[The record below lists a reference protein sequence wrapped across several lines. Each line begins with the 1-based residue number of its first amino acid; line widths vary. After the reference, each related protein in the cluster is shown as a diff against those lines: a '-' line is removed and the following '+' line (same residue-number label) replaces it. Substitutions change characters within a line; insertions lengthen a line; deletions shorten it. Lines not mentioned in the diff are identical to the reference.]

1 MLTFRYSQWDG
12 SQQVFDPDQ
21 DDLMEALAED
31 LMEHGDVN
39 RALRDMMRRGMQ
51 MPDGQRL
58 DGLRD
63 LMDRLRRQRQEQL
76 QRFNMEHT
84 MEDLKEKLQDILQ
97 TEREGMDRRVQE
109 TEERVGEPGQD
120 PMKDQLLENL
130 RRQVERNKET
140 LDSLP
145 ESLGGAVRELNDYEF
160 MDPEAARKFQEL
172 MDELRGQMANN
183 MMQNMRQNLENM
195 TPGDMSAMRQM
206 LRDLNDMLETGGE
219 PNFQEFMDKYGS
231 MFGQDPPQN
240 LQELLEHM
248 RRQMAQMDSLLNS
261 MSADQRQELMDL
273 MDSLMD
279 DDMARELSKLA
290 SLMSQFLPPDDLGQ
304 RYPFMGDDPLDLQQA
319 MQLMGELQ
327 DMDQL
332 EKQLQEVGRRGN
344 LDDLDLD
351 EIERLLGEEAR
362 RNLEQLKDMARMLE
376 EAGFIRRNGDR
387 MELTPRGIRKIGQKA
402 LKEVFANLKKDRLAN
417 HELYEAGLQGDISG
431 RDAAAPVRRPVRHL
445 AAKDAEQRHHPQR
458 AGHAGEGPPQRLRA
472 GGAGGGDAGRDVR
485 AARPEPL
492 DGALGEL
499 VVGKEGGAGAHR
511 AGAQQVPAGRHLPH
525 RLLGL
530 RTAHQGGGPA
540 GDIVERVGVGHQHAA
555 RVDDVPQ
562 AAEQPQGR
570 DATGHHDHGRR
581 THGAHGGGL
590 RGVQLPSQLPHD
602 AGNAQGGAAVHAGGR
617 DHQYL
622 HAGVQP
628 IPAGLRGQT
637 DAHQQ
642 GASLLHEPLPPGRVR
657 ACRLHQQPAE
667 AGVGVGAAF
676 REAQDERTP
685 LPCPSGYRLSPV

>member
-31 LMEHGDVN
+31 LMEHGDIN

-63 LMDRLRRQRQEQL
+63 MMERLRRQRQQQL
-76 QRFNMEHT
+76 QRHNMEHT
-84 MEDLKEKLQDILQ
+84 MDDLKEKLRDILQ
-97 TEREGMDRRVQE
+97 TEREGMDRRLEE
-109 TEERVGEPGQD
+109 TQERVGEPGQD
-120 PMKDQLLENL
+120 PTKDQLLENL
-130 RRQVERNKET
+130 RKQVERNKET
-140 LDSLP
+140 LDDLP
-145 ESLGGAVRELNDYEF
+145 ESLGGAVRELNEYEF

-183 MMQNMRQNLENM
+183 MMQNMRQNMENM

-248 RRQMAQMDSLLNS
+248 RKQMAQMDSLLNS
-261 MSADQRQELMDL
+261 MSAEQRQEFMDL
-273 MDSLMD
+273 MDSMMD
-279 DDMARELSKLA
+279 DETARELSKLA

-332 EKQLQEVGRRGN
+332 EKQLQEVARRGN

-376 EAGFIRRNGDR
+376 EAGFIRHKGDR

-402 LKEVFANLKKDRLAN
+402 LKEVFANLKKDRIAS

-431 RDAAAPVRRPVRHL
+431 ATRQHQFGDPFDISLQKTLSNAIVRNGPGTPVKILPSDFELVEREEATQAATCVLLDQSRSMGHWGSWSSAKKVALALIALVRNKFPRDAIYLIGFSDYGRRIKEEDLPETSWNAWVSGTNMQHALMMSRKLLNNHKGATRQVIMITDGEPTAHMEGDYAAFSYPPSFRTMQETLKEVRRCTQEGVTINTFMLESNPYLLDFVDKLTRIN
-445 AAKDAEQRHHPQR
+445 RGR
-458 AGHAGEGPPQRLRA
+458 AFYTSPYQ
-472 GGAGGGDAGRDVR
+472 
-485 AARPEPL
+485 
-492 DGALGEL
+492 LGEYVL
-499 VVGKEGGAGAHR
+499 VDYINNRRKRV
-511 AGAQQVPAGRHLPH
+511 
-525 RLLGL
+525 
-530 RTAHQGGGPA
+530 TA
-540 GDIVERVGVGHQHAA
+540 
-555 RVDDVPQ
+555 
-562 AAEQPQGR
+562 
-570 DATGHHDHGRR
+570 
-581 THGAHGGGL
+581 
-590 RGVQLPSQLPHD
+590 
-602 AGNAQGGAAVHAGGR
+602 
-617 DHQYL
+617 
-622 HAGVQP
+622 
-628 IPAGLRGQT
+628 
-637 DAHQQ
+637 
-642 GASLLHEPLPPGRVR
+642 
-657 ACRLHQQPAE
+657 
-667 AGVGVGAAF
+667 
-676 REAQDERTP
+676 
-685 LPCPSGYRLSPV
+685 

>member
-31 LMEHGDVN
+31 LMEHGDIN

-63 LMDRLRRQRQEQL
+63 MMERLRRQRQQQL
-76 QRFNMEHT
+76 QRHNMEHT
-84 MEDLKEKLQDILQ
+84 MDDLKEKLQDILQ
-97 TEREGMDRRVQE
+97 TEREGMDRRLEE
-109 TEERVGEPGQD
+109 TQERVGEPGED
-120 PMKDQLLENL
+120 PTKDQLLENL
-130 RRQVERNKET
+130 RKQVERNKET
-140 LDSLP
+140 LDDLP
-145 ESLGGAVRELNDYEF
+145 ESLGGAVRELNEYEF

-183 MMQNMRQNLENM
+183 MMQNMRQNMENM

-248 RRQMAQMDSLLNS
+248 RKQMAQMDSLLNS
-261 MSADQRQELMDL
+261 MSAEQRQEFMDL
-273 MDSLMD
+273 MDSMMD
-279 DDMARELSKLA
+279 DETARELSKLA

-327 DMDQL
+327 DMDKL
-332 EKQLQEVGRRGN
+332 EKQLQDVARRGN

-376 EAGFIRRNGDR
+376 EAGFIRHNGDR

-402 LKEVFANLKKDRLAN
+402 LKEVFANLKKDRIAS

-431 RDAAAPVRRPVRHL
+431 ATRQHQFGDPFDISLQKTLSNAIVRNGPGTPVKILPSDFELVEREEATQAATCVLLDQSRSMGHWGSWSSAKKVALALIALVRNKFPRDSIYLIGFSDYGRRIKEEDLPETSWNAWVSGTNMQHALMMSRKLLNNHKGATRQVIMITDGEPTAHMEGDYAAFSYPPSFRTMQETLKEVRRCTQEGVTINTFMLESNPYLLDFVDKLTRIN
-445 AAKDAEQRHHPQR
+445 RGR
-458 AGHAGEGPPQRLRA
+458 AFYTSPYQ
-472 GGAGGGDAGRDVR
+472 
-485 AARPEPL
+485 
-492 DGALGEL
+492 LGEYVL
-499 VVGKEGGAGAHR
+499 VDYINNRRKRV
-511 AGAQQVPAGRHLPH
+511 
-525 RLLGL
+525 
-530 RTAHQGGGPA
+530 TA
-540 GDIVERVGVGHQHAA
+540 
-555 RVDDVPQ
+555 
-562 AAEQPQGR
+562 
-570 DATGHHDHGRR
+570 
-581 THGAHGGGL
+581 
-590 RGVQLPSQLPHD
+590 
-602 AGNAQGGAAVHAGGR
+602 
-617 DHQYL
+617 
-622 HAGVQP
+622 
-628 IPAGLRGQT
+628 
-637 DAHQQ
+637 
-642 GASLLHEPLPPGRVR
+642 
-657 ACRLHQQPAE
+657 
-667 AGVGVGAAF
+667 
-676 REAQDERTP
+676 
-685 LPCPSGYRLSPV
+685 

>member
-31 LMEHGDVN
+31 LMEHGDIN

-63 LMDRLRRQRQEQL
+63 MMERLRRQRQQQL
-76 QRFNMEHT
+76 QRHNMEHT
-84 MEDLKEKLQDILQ
+84 MDDLKEKLQDILQ
-97 TEREGMDRRVQE
+97 TEREGMDRRLEE
-109 TEERVGEPGQD
+109 TQERVGEPGQD
-120 PMKDQLLENL
+120 PTKDQLLENL
-130 RRQVERNKET
+130 RKQVERNKET
-140 LDSLP
+140 LDDLP
-145 ESLGGAVRELNDYEF
+145 ESLGGAVRELNEYEF

-183 MMQNMRQNLENM
+183 MMQNMRQNMENM

-248 RRQMAQMDSLLNS
+248 RKQMAQMDSLLNS
-261 MSADQRQELMDL
+261 MSAEQRQEFMDL
-273 MDSLMD
+273 MDSMMD
-279 DDMARELSKLA
+279 DETARELSKLA

-332 EKQLQEVGRRGN
+332 EKQLQEVARRGN

-376 EAGFIRRNGDR
+376 EAGFIRHNGDR

-402 LKEVFANLKKDRLAN
+402 LKEVFANLKKDRIAS

-431 RDAAAPVRRPVRHL
+431 ATRQHQFGDPFDISLQKTLSNAIVRNGPGTPVKILPSDFELVEREETTQAATCVLLDQSRSMGHWGSWSSAKKVALALIALVRNKFPRDSIYLIGFSDYGRRIKEEDLPETSWNAWVSGTNMQHALMMSRKLLNNHKGATRQVIMITDGEPTAHMEGDYAAFSYPPSFRTMQETLKEVRRCTQEGVTINTFMLESNPYLLDFVDKLTRIN
-445 AAKDAEQRHHPQR
+445 RGR
-458 AGHAGEGPPQRLRA
+458 AFYTSPYQ
-472 GGAGGGDAGRDVR
+472 
-485 AARPEPL
+485 
-492 DGALGEL
+492 LGEYVL
-499 VVGKEGGAGAHR
+499 VDYINNRRKRV
-511 AGAQQVPAGRHLPH
+511 
-525 RLLGL
+525 
-530 RTAHQGGGPA
+530 TA
-540 GDIVERVGVGHQHAA
+540 
-555 RVDDVPQ
+555 
-562 AAEQPQGR
+562 
-570 DATGHHDHGRR
+570 
-581 THGAHGGGL
+581 
-590 RGVQLPSQLPHD
+590 
-602 AGNAQGGAAVHAGGR
+602 
-617 DHQYL
+617 
-622 HAGVQP
+622 
-628 IPAGLRGQT
+628 
-637 DAHQQ
+637 
-642 GASLLHEPLPPGRVR
+642 
-657 ACRLHQQPAE
+657 
-667 AGVGVGAAF
+667 
-676 REAQDERTP
+676 
-685 LPCPSGYRLSPV
+685 

>member
-31 LMEHGDVN
+31 LMEHGDIN

-63 LMDRLRRQRQEQL
+63 MMERLRRQRQQQL
-76 QRFNMEHT
+76 QRHNMEHT
-84 MEDLKEKLQDILQ
+84 MDDLKEKLQDILQ
-97 TEREGMDRRVQE
+97 TEREGMDRRLEE
-109 TEERVGEPGQD
+109 TQERVGEPGQD
-120 PMKDQLLENL
+120 PTKDQLLENL
-130 RRQVERNKET
+130 RKQVERNKET
-140 LDSLP
+140 LDDLP
-145 ESLGGAVRELNDYEF
+145 ESLGGAVRELNEYEF

-183 MMQNMRQNLENM
+183 MMQNMRQNMENM

-248 RRQMAQMDSLLNS
+248 RKQMAQMDSLLNS
-261 MSADQRQELMDL
+261 MSAEQREEFMDL
-273 MDSLMD
+273 MDSMMD
-279 DDMARELSKLA
+279 DETARELSKLA
-290 SLMSQFLPPDDLGQ
+290 QLMSQFLPPDDLGQ

-332 EKQLQEVGRRGN
+332 EKQLQEVARRGN

-376 EAGFIRRNGDR
+376 EAGFIRHNGDR

-402 LKEVFANLKKDRLAN
+402 LKEVFANLKKDRIAS

-431 RDAAAPVRRPVRHL
+431 ATRQHQFGDPFDISLQKTLSNAIVRNGPGTPVKILPSDFELVEREEATQAATCVLLDQSRSMGHWGSWSSAKKVALALIALVRNKFPRDSIYLIGFSDYGRRIKEEDLPETSWNAWVSGTNMQHALMMSRKLLNNHKGATRQVIMITDGEPTAHMEGDYAAFSYPPSFRTMQETLKEVRRCTQEGVTINTFMLESNPYLLDFVDKLTRIN
-445 AAKDAEQRHHPQR
+445 RGR
-458 AGHAGEGPPQRLRA
+458 AFYTSPYQ
-472 GGAGGGDAGRDVR
+472 
-485 AARPEPL
+485 
-492 DGALGEL
+492 LGEYVL
-499 VVGKEGGAGAHR
+499 VDYINNRRKRV
-511 AGAQQVPAGRHLPH
+511 
-525 RLLGL
+525 
-530 RTAHQGGGPA
+530 TA
-540 GDIVERVGVGHQHAA
+540 
-555 RVDDVPQ
+555 
-562 AAEQPQGR
+562 
-570 DATGHHDHGRR
+570 
-581 THGAHGGGL
+581 
-590 RGVQLPSQLPHD
+590 
-602 AGNAQGGAAVHAGGR
+602 
-617 DHQYL
+617 
-622 HAGVQP
+622 
-628 IPAGLRGQT
+628 
-637 DAHQQ
+637 
-642 GASLLHEPLPPGRVR
+642 
-657 ACRLHQQPAE
+657 
-667 AGVGVGAAF
+667 
-676 REAQDERTP
+676 
-685 LPCPSGYRLSPV
+685 

>member
-31 LMEHGDVN
+31 LMEHGDIN

-63 LMDRLRRQRQEQL
+63 MMERLRRQRQQQL
-76 QRFNMEHT
+76 QRHNMEHT
-84 MEDLKEKLQDILQ
+84 MDDLKEKLQDILQ
-97 TEREGMDRRVQE
+97 TEREGMDRRLEE
-109 TEERVGEPGQD
+109 TQERVGEPGQD
-120 PMKDQLLENL
+120 PTKDQLLENL
-130 RRQVERNKET
+130 RKQVERNKET
-140 LDSLP
+140 LDDLP
-145 ESLGGAVRELNDYEF
+145 ESLGGAVRELNEYEF

-183 MMQNMRQNLENM
+183 MMQNMRQNMENM

-248 RRQMAQMDSLLNS
+248 RKQMAQMDSLLNS
-261 MSADQRQELMDL
+261 MSAEQRQEFMDL
-273 MDSLMD
+273 MDSMMD
-279 DDMARELSKLA
+279 DETARELSKLA

-332 EKQLQEVGRRGN
+332 EKQLQEVARRGN

-376 EAGFIRRNGDR
+376 EAGFIRHNGDR

-402 LKEVFANLKKDRLAN
+402 LKEVFANLKKDRIAS

-431 RDAAAPVRRPVRHL
+431 ATRQHQFGDPFDISLQKTLSNAIVRNGPGTPVKILPSDFELVEREEETQAATCVLLDQSRSMGHWGSWSSAKKVALALIALVRNKFPRDSIYLIGFSDYGRRIKEEDLPETSWNAWVSGTNMQHALMMSRKLLNNHKGATRQVIMITDGEPTAHMEGDYAAFSYPPSFRTMQETLKEARRCTQEGVTINTFMLESNPYLLDFVDKLTRIN
-445 AAKDAEQRHHPQR
+445 RGR
-458 AGHAGEGPPQRLRA
+458 AFYTSPYQ
-472 GGAGGGDAGRDVR
+472 
-485 AARPEPL
+485 
-492 DGALGEL
+492 LGEYVL
-499 VVGKEGGAGAHR
+499 VDYINNRRKRV
-511 AGAQQVPAGRHLPH
+511 
-525 RLLGL
+525 
-530 RTAHQGGGPA
+530 TA
-540 GDIVERVGVGHQHAA
+540 
-555 RVDDVPQ
+555 
-562 AAEQPQGR
+562 
-570 DATGHHDHGRR
+570 
-581 THGAHGGGL
+581 
-590 RGVQLPSQLPHD
+590 
-602 AGNAQGGAAVHAGGR
+602 
-617 DHQYL
+617 
-622 HAGVQP
+622 
-628 IPAGLRGQT
+628 
-637 DAHQQ
+637 
-642 GASLLHEPLPPGRVR
+642 
-657 ACRLHQQPAE
+657 
-667 AGVGVGAAF
+667 
-676 REAQDERTP
+676 
-685 LPCPSGYRLSPV
+685 

>member
-31 LMEHGDVN
+31 LMEHGDIN

-63 LMDRLRRQRQEQL
+63 MMERLRRQRQQQL
-76 QRFNMEHT
+76 QRHNMEHT
-84 MEDLKEKLQDILQ
+84 MDDLKEKLQDILQ
-97 TEREGMDRRVQE
+97 TEREGMDRRLEE
-109 TEERVGEPGQD
+109 TQERVGEPGQD
-120 PMKDQLLENL
+120 PTKDQLLENL
-130 RRQVERNKET
+130 RKQVERNKET
-140 LDSLP
+140 LDDLP
-145 ESLGGAVRELNDYEF
+145 ESLGGAVRELNEYEF

-183 MMQNMRQNLENM
+183 MMQNMRQNMENM

-248 RRQMAQMDSLLNS
+248 RKQMAQMDSLLNS
-261 MSADQRQELMDL
+261 MSAEQRQEFMDL
-273 MDSLMD
+273 MDSMMD
-279 DDMARELSKLA
+279 AETARELSKLA

-332 EKQLQEVGRRGN
+332 EKQLQEVARRGN

-376 EAGFIRRNGDR
+376 EAGFIRHNGDR

-402 LKEVFANLKKDRLAN
+402 LKEVFANLKKDRIAS

-431 RDAAAPVRRPVRHL
+431 ATRQHQFGDPFDISLQKTLSNAIVRNGPGTPVKILPSDFELVEREEATQAATCVLLDQSRSMGHWGSWSSAKKVALALIALVRNKFPRDSIYLIGFSDYGRRIKEEDLPETSWNAWVSGTNMQHALMMSRKLLNNHKGATRQVIMITDGEPTAHMEGDYAAFSYPPSFRTMQETLKEVRRCTQEGVTINTFMLESNPYLLDFVDKLTRIN
-445 AAKDAEQRHHPQR
+445 RGR
-458 AGHAGEGPPQRLRA
+458 AFYTSPYQ
-472 GGAGGGDAGRDVR
+472 
-485 AARPEPL
+485 
-492 DGALGEL
+492 LGEYVL
-499 VVGKEGGAGAHR
+499 VDYINNRRKRV
-511 AGAQQVPAGRHLPH
+511 
-525 RLLGL
+525 
-530 RTAHQGGGPA
+530 TA
-540 GDIVERVGVGHQHAA
+540 
-555 RVDDVPQ
+555 
-562 AAEQPQGR
+562 
-570 DATGHHDHGRR
+570 
-581 THGAHGGGL
+581 
-590 RGVQLPSQLPHD
+590 
-602 AGNAQGGAAVHAGGR
+602 
-617 DHQYL
+617 
-622 HAGVQP
+622 
-628 IPAGLRGQT
+628 
-637 DAHQQ
+637 
-642 GASLLHEPLPPGRVR
+642 
-657 ACRLHQQPAE
+657 
-667 AGVGVGAAF
+667 
-676 REAQDERTP
+676 
-685 LPCPSGYRLSPV
+685 

>member
-31 LMEHGDVN
+31 LMEHGDIN
-39 RALRDMMRRGMQ
+39 RALRNMMSRGMQ

-63 LMDRLRRQRQEQL
+63 LMERLRRQRQQQL
-76 QRFNMEHT
+76 QHYNMDQT
-84 MEDLKEKLQDILQ
+84 MEGLKEKLKDILS

-120 PMKDQLLENL
+120 ETKDRLLENL

-140 LDSLP
+140 LDNLP
-145 ESLGGAVRELNDYEF
+145 ESLGGAIRELNEYEF

-183 MMQNMRQNLENM
+183 MVQNMRQNLENM

-219 PNFQEFMDKYGS
+219 PNFQEFMDKYGG
-231 MFGQDPPQN
+231 MFGPNPPEN

-261 MSADQRQELMDL
+261 MSEEQRQELMEL

-279 DDMARELSKLA
+279 DETARELSRLA
-290 SLMSQFLPPDDLGQ
+290 QLMAQYLPPDDLGQ

-319 MQLMGELQ
+319 MQLMSELQ

-332 EKQLQEVGRRGN
+332 ERQIQEVMRRGN

-362 RNLEQLKDMARMLE
+362 RDLEQLKEIARMLE

-402 LKEVFANLKKDRLAN
+402 LKEVFANLKKDRLAS
-417 HELYEAGLQGDISG
+417 HELYEAGLQGDLSGATRQHQFGDPFDISLQKTLSNAIVRNG
-431 RDAAAPVRRPVRHL
+431 PGTPVRVHPSDFELVEREEATQAATCVLLDQSRSMGHWGSWTSAKKVALALIALVRSKFPRDAIYLIGFSDYARRIKEEDLPETSWNAWVSGTNMQHALMVSRKLLSNHKGATRQVIMITDGEPTAHMEGDYAAFSYPPSFRTMQETLKEVRRCTQEGVTINTFMLESNPYLLDFVDKLTRIN
-445 AAKDAEQRHHPQR
+445 RGR
-458 AGHAGEGPPQRLRA
+458 AFYTSPYQ
-472 GGAGGGDAGRDVR
+472 
-485 AARPEPL
+485 
-492 DGALGEL
+492 LGEYVL
-499 VVGKEGGAGAHR
+499 VDYINNRRK
-511 AGAQQVPAGRHLPH
+511 
-525 RLLGL
+525 
-530 RTAHQGGGPA
+530 
-540 GDIVERVGVGHQHAA
+540 RVAA
-555 RVDDVPQ
+555 
-562 AAEQPQGR
+562 
-570 DATGHHDHGRR
+570 
-581 THGAHGGGL
+581 
-590 RGVQLPSQLPHD
+590 
-602 AGNAQGGAAVHAGGR
+602 
-617 DHQYL
+617 
-622 HAGVQP
+622 
-628 IPAGLRGQT
+628 
-637 DAHQQ
+637 
-642 GASLLHEPLPPGRVR
+642 
-657 ACRLHQQPAE
+657 
-667 AGVGVGAAF
+667 
-676 REAQDERTP
+676 
-685 LPCPSGYRLSPV
+685 

>member
-12 SQQVFDPDQ
+12 SQQVFDPDR
-21 DDLMEALAED
+21 DDLMEALSED

-76 QRFNMEHT
+76 QRFNMENT
-84 MEDLKEKLQDILQ
+84 MEGLKEKLQDILQ
-97 TEREGMDRRVQE
+97 TEREGMDRRVEE

-319 MQLMGELQ
+319 MELMGELQ

-332 EKQLQEVGRRGN
+332 EKQLQDVARRGN

-362 RNLEQLKDMARMLE
+362 RNLEQLKDIARMLE

-431 RDAAAPVRRPVRHL
+431 ATRQHQFGDPFDISLQKTLSNAIVRNGPGTPVKVHPSDFELVEREEATQAATCVLLDQSRSMGHWGSWSSAKKVALALIALVRNKFPRDAIYLIGFSDYGRRIKEEDLPETSWNAWVSGTNMQHALMMSRKLLSNHKGATRQVIMITDGEPTAHMEGDYAAFSYPPSFRTMQETLKEARRCTQEGVTINTFMLESNPYLLDFVDKLTRIN
-445 AAKDAEQRHHPQR
+445 RGR
-458 AGHAGEGPPQRLRA
+458 AFYTSPYQ
-472 GGAGGGDAGRDVR
+472 
-485 AARPEPL
+485 
-492 DGALGEL
+492 LGEYVL
-499 VVGKEGGAGAHR
+499 VDYINNRRKRV
-511 AGAQQVPAGRHLPH
+511 
-525 RLLGL
+525 
-530 RTAHQGGGPA
+530 TA
-540 GDIVERVGVGHQHAA
+540 
-555 RVDDVPQ
+555 
-562 AAEQPQGR
+562 
-570 DATGHHDHGRR
+570 
-581 THGAHGGGL
+581 
-590 RGVQLPSQLPHD
+590 
-602 AGNAQGGAAVHAGGR
+602 
-617 DHQYL
+617 
-622 HAGVQP
+622 
-628 IPAGLRGQT
+628 
-637 DAHQQ
+637 
-642 GASLLHEPLPPGRVR
+642 
-657 ACRLHQQPAE
+657 
-667 AGVGVGAAF
+667 
-676 REAQDERTP
+676 
-685 LPCPSGYRLSPV
+685 

>member
-31 LMEHGDVN
+31 LMEHGDIN

-63 LMDRLRRQRQEQL
+63 MMERLRRQRQQQL
-76 QRFNMEHT
+76 QRHNMEHT
-84 MEDLKEKLQDILQ
+84 MDDLKEKLQDILQ
-97 TEREGMDRRVQE
+97 TEREGMDRRLEE
-109 TEERVGEPGQD
+109 TQERVGEPGQD
-120 PMKDQLLENL
+120 PTKDQLLENL
-130 RRQVERNKET
+130 RKQVERNKET
-140 LDSLP
+140 LDDLP
-145 ESLGGAVRELNDYEF
+145 ESLGGAVRELNEYEF

-183 MMQNMRQNLENM
+183 MMQNMRQNMENM

-248 RRQMAQMDSLLNS
+248 RKQMAQMDSLLNS
-261 MSADQRQELMDL
+261 MSAEQRQEFMDL
-273 MDSLMD
+273 MDSMMD
-279 DDMARELSKLA
+279 DETARELSKLA
-290 SLMSQFLPPDDLGQ
+290 QLMSQFLPPDDLGQ

-332 EKQLQEVGRRGN
+332 EKQLQEVARRGN

-376 EAGFIRRNGDR
+376 EAGFIRHNGDR

-402 LKEVFANLKKDRLAN
+402 LKEVFANLKKDRIAS

-431 RDAAAPVRRPVRHL
+431 ATRQHQFGDPFDISLQKTLSNAIVRNGPGTPVKILPSDFELVEREEATQAATCVLLDQSRSMGHWGSWSSAKKVALALIALVRNKFPRDSIYLIGFSDYGRRIKEEDLPETSWNAWVSGTNMQHALMMSRKLLNNHKGATRQVIMITDGEPTAHMEGDYAAFSYPPSFRTMQETLKEVRRCTQEGVTINTFMLESNPYLLDFVDKLTRIN
-445 AAKDAEQRHHPQR
+445 RGR
-458 AGHAGEGPPQRLRA
+458 AFYTSPYQ
-472 GGAGGGDAGRDVR
+472 
-485 AARPEPL
+485 
-492 DGALGEL
+492 LGEYVL
-499 VVGKEGGAGAHR
+499 VDYINNRRKRV
-511 AGAQQVPAGRHLPH
+511 
-525 RLLGL
+525 
-530 RTAHQGGGPA
+530 TA
-540 GDIVERVGVGHQHAA
+540 
-555 RVDDVPQ
+555 
-562 AAEQPQGR
+562 
-570 DATGHHDHGRR
+570 
-581 THGAHGGGL
+581 
-590 RGVQLPSQLPHD
+590 
-602 AGNAQGGAAVHAGGR
+602 
-617 DHQYL
+617 
-622 HAGVQP
+622 
-628 IPAGLRGQT
+628 
-637 DAHQQ
+637 
-642 GASLLHEPLPPGRVR
+642 
-657 ACRLHQQPAE
+657 
-667 AGVGVGAAF
+667 
-676 REAQDERTP
+676 
-685 LPCPSGYRLSPV
+685 

>member
-31 LMEHGDVN
+31 LMEHGDIN

-63 LMDRLRRQRQEQL
+63 MMERLRRQRQQQL
-76 QRFNMEHT
+76 QRHNMEHT
-84 MEDLKEKLQDILQ
+84 MDDLKEKLQDILQ
-97 TEREGMDRRVQE
+97 TEREGMDRRLEE
-109 TEERVGEPGQD
+109 TQERVGEPGQD
-120 PMKDQLLENL
+120 PTKDQLLENL
-130 RRQVERNKET
+130 RKQVERNKET
-140 LDSLP
+140 LDDLP
-145 ESLGGAVRELNDYEF
+145 ESLGGAVRELNEYEF

-183 MMQNMRQNLENM
+183 MMQNMRQNMENM
-195 TPGDMSAMRQM
+195 APGDMSAMRQM

-248 RRQMAQMDSLLNS
+248 RKQMAQMDSLLNS
-261 MSADQRQELMDL
+261 MSAEQRQEFMDL
-273 MDSLMD
+273 MDSMMD
-279 DDMARELSKLA
+279 DETARELSKLA
-290 SLMSQFLPPDDLGQ
+290 QLMSQFLPPDDLGQ

-332 EKQLQEVGRRGN
+332 EKQLQDVARRGN

-376 EAGFIRRNGDR
+376 EAGFIRHNGDR

-402 LKEVFANLKKDRLAN
+402 LKEVFANLKKDRIAS

-431 RDAAAPVRRPVRHL
+431 ATRQHQFGDPFDISLQKTLSNAIVRNGPGTPVKILPSDFELVEREEATQAATCVLLDQSRSMGHWGSWSSAKKVALALIALVRNKFPRDSIYLIGFSDYGRRIKEEDLPETSWNAWVSGTNMQHALMMSRKLLNNHKGATRQVIMITDGEPTAHMEGDYAAFSYPPSFRTMQETLKEVRRCTQEGVTINTFMLESNPYLLDFVDKLTRIN
-445 AAKDAEQRHHPQR
+445 RGR
-458 AGHAGEGPPQRLRA
+458 AFYTSPYQ
-472 GGAGGGDAGRDVR
+472 
-485 AARPEPL
+485 
-492 DGALGEL
+492 LGEYVL
-499 VVGKEGGAGAHR
+499 VDYINNRRKRV
-511 AGAQQVPAGRHLPH
+511 
-525 RLLGL
+525 
-530 RTAHQGGGPA
+530 TA
-540 GDIVERVGVGHQHAA
+540 
-555 RVDDVPQ
+555 
-562 AAEQPQGR
+562 
-570 DATGHHDHGRR
+570 
-581 THGAHGGGL
+581 
-590 RGVQLPSQLPHD
+590 
-602 AGNAQGGAAVHAGGR
+602 
-617 DHQYL
+617 
-622 HAGVQP
+622 
-628 IPAGLRGQT
+628 
-637 DAHQQ
+637 
-642 GASLLHEPLPPGRVR
+642 
-657 ACRLHQQPAE
+657 
-667 AGVGVGAAF
+667 
-676 REAQDERTP
+676 
-685 LPCPSGYRLSPV
+685 

>member
-31 LMEHGDVN
+31 LMEHGDIN
-39 RALRDMMRRGMQ
+39 RALRNMMSRGMQ

-63 LMDRLRRQRQEQL
+63 LMERLRRQRQQQL
-76 QRFNMEHT
+76 QRYNMDQT
-84 MEDLKEKLQDILQ
+84 MEGLKEKLQDILS

-109 TEERVGEPGQD
+109 TKERVGEPGQD
-120 PMKDQLLENL
+120 ETKDQLLENL

-140 LDSLP
+140 LDNLP
-145 ESLGGAVRELNDYEF
+145 ESLGGAIRELNEYEF

-183 MMQNMRQNLENM
+183 MVQNMRQNLENM

-219 PNFQEFMDKYGS
+219 PNFQEFMDKYGG
-231 MFGQDPPQN
+231 MFGPNPPQN

-261 MSADQRQELMDL
+261 MSEEQRQELMDL

-279 DDMARELSKLA
+279 DETARELSRLA
-290 SLMSQFLPPDDLGQ
+290 QLMAQYLPPDDLGQ

-319 MQLMGELQ
+319 MQLMSELQ

-332 EKQLQEVGRRGN
+332 ERQIQEVMRRGN

-362 RNLEQLKDMARMLE
+362 KNLEQLKEIARMLE

-402 LKEVFANLKKDRLAN
+402 LKEVFANLKKDRLAS
-417 HELYEAGLQGDISG
+417 HELYEAGLQGDLSGATRQHQFGDPFDISLQKTLSNAIVRNG
-431 RDAAAPVRRPVRHL
+431 PGTPVRVHPSDFELVEREEATQAATCVLLDQSRSMGHWGSWTSAKKVALALIALVRSKFPRDAIYLIGFSDYARRINEEDLPETSWNAWVSGTNMQHALMVSRKLLSNHKGATRQVIMITDGEPTAHMEGDYAAFSYPPSFRTMQETLKEVRRCTQEGVTINTFMLESNPYLLDFVDKLTRIN
-445 AAKDAEQRHHPQR
+445 RGR
-458 AGHAGEGPPQRLRA
+458 AFYTSPYQ
-472 GGAGGGDAGRDVR
+472 
-485 AARPEPL
+485 
-492 DGALGEL
+492 LGEYVL
-499 VVGKEGGAGAHR
+499 VDYINNRRK
-511 AGAQQVPAGRHLPH
+511 
-525 RLLGL
+525 
-530 RTAHQGGGPA
+530 
-540 GDIVERVGVGHQHAA
+540 RVAA
-555 RVDDVPQ
+555 
-562 AAEQPQGR
+562 
-570 DATGHHDHGRR
+570 
-581 THGAHGGGL
+581 
-590 RGVQLPSQLPHD
+590 
-602 AGNAQGGAAVHAGGR
+602 
-617 DHQYL
+617 
-622 HAGVQP
+622 
-628 IPAGLRGQT
+628 
-637 DAHQQ
+637 
-642 GASLLHEPLPPGRVR
+642 
-657 ACRLHQQPAE
+657 
-667 AGVGVGAAF
+667 
-676 REAQDERTP
+676 
-685 LPCPSGYRLSPV
+685 

>member
-31 LMEHGDVN
+31 LMEHGDIN

-63 LMDRLRRQRQEQL
+63 MMERLRRQRQQQL
-76 QRFNMEHT
+76 QRHNMEHT
-84 MEDLKEKLQDILQ
+84 MDDLKEKLQDILQ
-97 TEREGMDRRVQE
+97 TEREGMDRRLEE
-109 TEERVGEPGQD
+109 TQERVGEPGQD
-120 PMKDQLLENL
+120 PTKDQLLENL
-130 RRQVERNKET
+130 RKQVERNKET
-140 LDSLP
+140 LDDLP
-145 ESLGGAVRELNDYEF
+145 ESLGGAVRELNEYEF

-172 MDELRGQMANN
+172 MDELRGQMASN
-183 MMQNMRQNLENM
+183 MMQNMRQNMENM

-248 RRQMAQMDSLLNS
+248 RKQMAQMDSLLNS
-261 MSADQRQELMDL
+261 MSAEQRQEFMDL
-273 MDSLMD
+273 MDSMMD
-279 DDMARELSKLA
+279 DETARELSKLA
-290 SLMSQFLPPDDLGQ
+290 QLMSQFLPPDDLGQ

-332 EKQLQEVGRRGN
+332 EKQLQEVARRGN

-376 EAGFIRRNGDR
+376 EAGFIRHNGDR

-402 LKEVFANLKKDRLAN
+402 LKEVFANLKKDRIAS

-431 RDAAAPVRRPVRHL
+431 ATRQHQFGDPFDISLQKTLSNAIVRNGPGTPVKILPSDFELVEREEATQAATCVLLDQSRSMGHWGSWSSAKKVALALIALVRNKFPRDSIYLIGFSDYGRRIKEEDLPETSWNAWVSGTNMQHALMMSRKLLSNHKGATRQVIMITDGEPTAHMEGDYAAFSYPPSFRTMQETLKEARRCTQEGVTINTFMLESNPYLLDFVDKLTRIN
-445 AAKDAEQRHHPQR
+445 RGR
-458 AGHAGEGPPQRLRA
+458 AFYTSPYQ
-472 GGAGGGDAGRDVR
+472 
-485 AARPEPL
+485 
-492 DGALGEL
+492 LGEYVL
-499 VVGKEGGAGAHR
+499 VDYINNRRKRV
-511 AGAQQVPAGRHLPH
+511 
-525 RLLGL
+525 
-530 RTAHQGGGPA
+530 TA
-540 GDIVERVGVGHQHAA
+540 
-555 RVDDVPQ
+555 
-562 AAEQPQGR
+562 
-570 DATGHHDHGRR
+570 
-581 THGAHGGGL
+581 
-590 RGVQLPSQLPHD
+590 
-602 AGNAQGGAAVHAGGR
+602 
-617 DHQYL
+617 
-622 HAGVQP
+622 
-628 IPAGLRGQT
+628 
-637 DAHQQ
+637 
-642 GASLLHEPLPPGRVR
+642 
-657 ACRLHQQPAE
+657 
-667 AGVGVGAAF
+667 
-676 REAQDERTP
+676 
-685 LPCPSGYRLSPV
+685 

>member
-31 LMEHGDVN
+31 LMEHGDIN

-63 LMDRLRRQRQEQL
+63 MMERLRRQRQQQL
-76 QRFNMEHT
+76 QRHNMEHT
-84 MEDLKEKLQDILQ
+84 MDDLKEKLQDILQ
-97 TEREGMDRRVQE
+97 TEREGMDRRLEE
-109 TEERVGEPGQD
+109 TQERVGEPGQD
-120 PMKDQLLENL
+120 ATKDQLLENL
-130 RRQVERNKET
+130 RKQVERNKET
-140 LDSLP
+140 LDDLP

-183 MMQNMRQNLENM
+183 MMQNMRQNMENM

-248 RRQMAQMDSLLNS
+248 RKQMAQMDSLLNS
-261 MSADQRQELMDL
+261 MSAEQRQEFMDL
-273 MDSLMD
+273 MDSMMD
-279 DDMARELSKLA
+279 AETARELSKLA

-332 EKQLQEVGRRGN
+332 EKQLQEVARRGN

-376 EAGFIRRNGDR
+376 EAGFIRHNGDR

-402 LKEVFANLKKDRLAN
+402 LKEVFANLKKDRIPS

-431 RDAAAPVRRPVRHL
+431 ATRQHQFGDPFDISLQKTLSNAIVRNGPGTPVKILPSDFELVEREEATQAATCVLLDQSRSMGHWGSWSSAKKVALALIALVRNKFPRDSIYLIGFSDYGRRIKEEDLPETSWNAWVSGTNMQHALMMSRKLLNNHKGATRQVIMITDGEPTAHMEGDYAAFSYPPSFRTMQETLKEVRRCTQEGVTINTFMLESNPYLLDFVDKLTRIN
-445 AAKDAEQRHHPQR
+445 RGR
-458 AGHAGEGPPQRLRA
+458 AFYTSPYQ
-472 GGAGGGDAGRDVR
+472 
-485 AARPEPL
+485 
-492 DGALGEL
+492 LGEYVL
-499 VVGKEGGAGAHR
+499 VDYINNRRKRV
-511 AGAQQVPAGRHLPH
+511 
-525 RLLGL
+525 
-530 RTAHQGGGPA
+530 TA
-540 GDIVERVGVGHQHAA
+540 
-555 RVDDVPQ
+555 
-562 AAEQPQGR
+562 
-570 DATGHHDHGRR
+570 
-581 THGAHGGGL
+581 
-590 RGVQLPSQLPHD
+590 
-602 AGNAQGGAAVHAGGR
+602 
-617 DHQYL
+617 
-622 HAGVQP
+622 
-628 IPAGLRGQT
+628 
-637 DAHQQ
+637 
-642 GASLLHEPLPPGRVR
+642 
-657 ACRLHQQPAE
+657 
-667 AGVGVGAAF
+667 
-676 REAQDERTP
+676 
-685 LPCPSGYRLSPV
+685 

>member
-31 LMEHGDVN
+31 LMEHGDIN

-63 LMDRLRRQRQEQL
+63 MMERLRRQRQQQL
-76 QRFNMEHT
+76 QRHNMEHT
-84 MEDLKEKLQDILQ
+84 MDDLKEKLQDILQ
-97 TEREGMDRRVQE
+97 TEREGMDRRLEE
-109 TEERVGEPGQD
+109 TQERVGEPGQD
-120 PMKDQLLENL
+120 PTKDQLLENL
-130 RRQVERNKET
+130 RKQVERNKET
-140 LDSLP
+140 LDDLP
-145 ESLGGAVRELNDYEF
+145 ESLGGAVRELNEYEF

-183 MMQNMRQNLENM
+183 MMQNMRQNMENM

-248 RRQMAQMDSLLNS
+248 RKQMAQMDSLLNS
-261 MSADQRQELMDL
+261 MSAEQRQEFMDL
-273 MDSLMD
+273 MDSMMD
-279 DDMARELSKLA
+279 DETARELSKLA
-290 SLMSQFLPPDDLGQ
+290 QLMSQFLPPDDLGQ

-332 EKQLQEVGRRGN
+332 EKQLQDVARRGN

-376 EAGFIRRNGDR
+376 EAGFIRHNGDR

-402 LKEVFANLKKDRLAN
+402 LKEVFANLKKDRIAS

-431 RDAAAPVRRPVRHL
+431 ATRQHQFGDPFDISLQKTLSNAIVRNGPGTPVKILPSDFELVEREEATQAATCVLLDQSRSMGHWGSWSSAKKVALALIALVRNKFPRDAIYLIGFSDYGRRIKEEDLPETSWNAWVSGTNMQHALMMSRKLLSNHKGATRQVIMITDGEPTAHMEGDYAAFSYPPSFRTMQETLKEARRCTQEGVTINTFMLESNPYLLDFVDKLTRIN
-445 AAKDAEQRHHPQR
+445 RGR
-458 AGHAGEGPPQRLRA
+458 AFYTSPYQ
-472 GGAGGGDAGRDVR
+472 
-485 AARPEPL
+485 
-492 DGALGEL
+492 LGEYVL
-499 VVGKEGGAGAHR
+499 VDYINNRRKRV
-511 AGAQQVPAGRHLPH
+511 
-525 RLLGL
+525 
-530 RTAHQGGGPA
+530 TA
-540 GDIVERVGVGHQHAA
+540 
-555 RVDDVPQ
+555 
-562 AAEQPQGR
+562 
-570 DATGHHDHGRR
+570 
-581 THGAHGGGL
+581 
-590 RGVQLPSQLPHD
+590 
-602 AGNAQGGAAVHAGGR
+602 
-617 DHQYL
+617 
-622 HAGVQP
+622 
-628 IPAGLRGQT
+628 
-637 DAHQQ
+637 
-642 GASLLHEPLPPGRVR
+642 
-657 ACRLHQQPAE
+657 
-667 AGVGVGAAF
+667 
-676 REAQDERTP
+676 
-685 LPCPSGYRLSPV
+685 

>member
-31 LMEHGDVN
+31 LMEHGDIN

-63 LMDRLRRQRQEQL
+63 MMERLRRQRQQQL
-76 QRFNMEHT
+76 QRHNMEHT
-84 MEDLKEKLQDILQ
+84 MDDLKEKLQDILQ
-97 TEREGMDRRVQE
+97 TEREGMDRRLEE
-109 TEERVGEPGQD
+109 TQERVGEPGQD
-120 PMKDQLLENL
+120 PTKDQLLENL
-130 RRQVERNKET
+130 RKQVERNKET
-140 LDSLP
+140 LDDLP
-145 ESLGGAVRELNDYEF
+145 ESLGGAVRELNEYEF

-183 MMQNMRQNLENM
+183 MMQNMRQNMENM

-248 RRQMAQMDSLLNS
+248 RKQMAQMDSLLNS
-261 MSADQRQELMDL
+261 MSAEQRQEFMDL
-273 MDSLMD
+273 MDSMMD
-279 DDMARELSKLA
+279 DETARELSKLA

-332 EKQLQEVGRRGN
+332 EKQLQEVARRGN

-376 EAGFIRRNGDR
+376 EAGFIRHNGDR

-402 LKEVFANLKKDRLAN
+402 LKEVFANLKKDRIAS

-431 RDAAAPVRRPVRHL
+431 ATRQHQFGDPFDISLQKTLSNAIVRNGPGTPVKILPATSSWWSGRRRRRPRRACCSTR
-445 AAKDAEQRHHPQR
+445 AARW
-458 AGHAGEGPPQRLRA
+458 GT
-472 GGAGGGDAGRDVR
+472 GGAGRRRRRWRWRSSRWCATSSRGTPSTSSASRTT
-485 AARPEPL
+485 
-492 DGALGEL
+492 DGAS
-499 VVGKEGGAGAHR
+499 R
-511 AGAQQVPAGRHLPH
+511 
-525 RLLGL
+525 
-530 RTAHQGGGPA
+530 
-540 GDIVERVGVGHQHAA
+540 
-555 RVDDVPQ
+555 
-562 AAEQPQGR
+562 
-570 DATGHHDHGRR
+570 RR
-581 THGAHGGGL
+581 TCRRR
-590 RGVQLPSQLPHD
+590 RGTR
-602 AGNAQGGAAVHAGGR
+602 GC
-617 DHQYL
+617 
-622 HAGVQP
+622 
-628 IPAGLRGQT
+628 PA
-637 DAHQQ
+637 
-642 GASLLHEPLPPGRVR
+642 
-657 ACRLHQQPAE
+657 
-667 AGVGVGAAF
+667 
-676 REAQDERTP
+676 RT
-685 LPCPSGYRLSPV
+685 CSTR

>member
-31 LMEHGDVN
+31 LMEHGDIN

-63 LMDRLRRQRQEQL
+63 MMERLRRQRQQQL
-76 QRFNMEHT
+76 QRHNMEHT
-84 MEDLKEKLQDILQ
+84 MDDLKEKLQDILQ
-97 TEREGMDRRVQE
+97 TEREGMDRRLEE
-109 TEERVGEPGQD
+109 TQERVGEPGQD
-120 PMKDQLLENL
+120 PTKDQLLENL
-130 RRQVERNKET
+130 RKQVERNKET
-140 LDSLP
+140 LDDLP
-145 ESLGGAVRELNDYEF
+145 ESLGGAVRELNEYEF

-183 MMQNMRQNLENM
+183 MMQNMRQNMENM

-248 RRQMAQMDSLLNS
+248 RKQMAQMDSLLNS
-261 MSADQRQELMDL
+261 MSAEQRQEFMDL
-273 MDSLMD
+273 MDSMMD
-279 DDMARELSKLA
+279 AETARELSKLA
-290 SLMSQFLPPDDLGQ
+290 SLMSQLLPPDDLGQ

-332 EKQLQEVGRRGN
+332 EKQLQEVARRGN

-376 EAGFIRRNGDR
+376 EAGFIRHNGDR

-402 LKEVFANLKKDRLAN
+402 LKEVFANLKKDRIAS

-431 RDAAAPVRRPVRHL
+431 ATRQHQFGDPFDISLQKTLSNAIVRNGPGTPVKILPSDFELVEREEATQAATCVLLDQSRSMGHWGSWSSAKKVALALIALVRNKYPRDSIYLIGFSDYGRRIKEEDLPETSWNAWVSGTNMQHALMMSRKLLNNHKGATRQVIMITDGEPTAHMEGDYAAFSYPPSFRTMQETLKEVRRCTQEGVTINTFMLESNPYLLDFVDKLTRIN
-445 AAKDAEQRHHPQR
+445 RGR
-458 AGHAGEGPPQRLRA
+458 AFYTSPYQ
-472 GGAGGGDAGRDVR
+472 
-485 AARPEPL
+485 
-492 DGALGEL
+492 LGEYVL
-499 VVGKEGGAGAHR
+499 VDYINNRRKRV
-511 AGAQQVPAGRHLPH
+511 
-525 RLLGL
+525 
-530 RTAHQGGGPA
+530 TA
-540 GDIVERVGVGHQHAA
+540 
-555 RVDDVPQ
+555 
-562 AAEQPQGR
+562 
-570 DATGHHDHGRR
+570 
-581 THGAHGGGL
+581 
-590 RGVQLPSQLPHD
+590 
-602 AGNAQGGAAVHAGGR
+602 
-617 DHQYL
+617 
-622 HAGVQP
+622 
-628 IPAGLRGQT
+628 
-637 DAHQQ
+637 
-642 GASLLHEPLPPGRVR
+642 
-657 ACRLHQQPAE
+657 
-667 AGVGVGAAF
+667 
-676 REAQDERTP
+676 
-685 LPCPSGYRLSPV
+685 

>member
-31 LMEHGDVN
+31 LMEHGDIN

-63 LMDRLRRQRQEQL
+63 MMERLRRQRQQQL
-76 QRFNMEHT
+76 QRHNMEHT
-84 MEDLKEKLQDILQ
+84 MDDLKEKLQDILQ
-97 TEREGMDRRVQE
+97 TEREGMDRRLEE
-109 TEERVGEPGQD
+109 TQERVGEPGQD
-120 PMKDQLLENL
+120 PTKDQLLENL
-130 RRQVERNKET
+130 RKQVERNKET
-140 LDSLP
+140 LDDLP
-145 ESLGGAVRELNDYEF
+145 ESLGGAVRELNEYEF

-183 MMQNMRQNLENM
+183 MMQNMRQNMENM

-231 MFGQDPPQN
+231 MFGQDPPEN

-332 EKQLQEVGRRGN
+332 EKQLQDVARRGN

-376 EAGFIRRNGDR
+376 EAGFIRHNGDR

-402 LKEVFANLKKDRLAN
+402 LKEVFANLKKDRIAS

-431 RDAAAPVRRPVRHL
+431 ATRQHQFGDPFDISLQKTLSNAIVRNGPGTPVKILPSDFELVEREEATQAATCVLLDQSRSMGHWGSWSSAKKVALALIALVRNKFPRDAIYLIGFSDYGRRIKEEDLPETSWNAWVSGTNMQHALMMSRKLLSNHKGATRQVIMITDGEPTAHMEGDYAAFSYPPSFRTMQETLKEARRCTQEGVTINTFMLESNPYLLDFVDKLTRIN
-445 AAKDAEQRHHPQR
+445 RGR
-458 AGHAGEGPPQRLRA
+458 AFYTSPYQ
-472 GGAGGGDAGRDVR
+472 
-485 AARPEPL
+485 
-492 DGALGEL
+492 LGEYVL
-499 VVGKEGGAGAHR
+499 VDYINNRRKRV
-511 AGAQQVPAGRHLPH
+511 
-525 RLLGL
+525 
-530 RTAHQGGGPA
+530 TA
-540 GDIVERVGVGHQHAA
+540 
-555 RVDDVPQ
+555 
-562 AAEQPQGR
+562 
-570 DATGHHDHGRR
+570 
-581 THGAHGGGL
+581 
-590 RGVQLPSQLPHD
+590 
-602 AGNAQGGAAVHAGGR
+602 
-617 DHQYL
+617 
-622 HAGVQP
+622 
-628 IPAGLRGQT
+628 
-637 DAHQQ
+637 
-642 GASLLHEPLPPGRVR
+642 
-657 ACRLHQQPAE
+657 
-667 AGVGVGAAF
+667 
-676 REAQDERTP
+676 
-685 LPCPSGYRLSPV
+685 

>member
-31 LMEHGDVN
+31 LMEHGDIN

-63 LMDRLRRQRQEQL
+63 MMERLRRQRQQQL
-76 QRFNMEHT
+76 QRHNMEHT
-84 MEDLKEKLQDILQ
+84 MDDLKEKLRDILQ
-97 TEREGMDRRVQE
+97 TEREGMDRRLEE
-109 TEERVGEPGQD
+109 TQERVGEPGQD
-120 PMKDQLLENL
+120 PTKDQLLENL
-130 RRQVERNKET
+130 RKQVERNKET
-140 LDSLP
+140 LDDLP
-145 ESLGGAVRELNDYEF
+145 ESLGGAVRELNEYEF

-183 MMQNMRQNLENM
+183 MMQNMRQNMENM

-219 PNFQEFMDKYGS
+219 PNFQEFMDKYGG

-248 RRQMAQMDSLLNS
+248 RKQMAQMDSLLNS
-261 MSADQRQELMDL
+261 MSAEQRQEFMDL
-273 MDSLMD
+273 MDSMMD
-279 DDMARELSKLA
+279 DETARELSKLA

-332 EKQLQEVGRRGN
+332 EKQLQEVARRGN

-376 EAGFIRRNGDR
+376 EAGFIRHKGDR

-402 LKEVFANLKKDRLAN
+402 LKEVFANLKKDRIAS

-431 RDAAAPVRRPVRHL
+431 ATRQHQFGDPFDISLQKTLSNAIVRNGPGTPVKILPSDFELVEREEATQAATCVLLDQSRSMGHWGSWSSAKKVALALIALVRNKFPRDSIYLIGFSDYGRRIKEEDLPETSWNAWVSGTNMQHALMMSRKLLNNHKGATRQVIMITDGEPTAHMEGDYAAFSYPPSFRTMQETLKEVRRCTQEGVTINTFMLESNPYLLDFVDKLTRIN
-445 AAKDAEQRHHPQR
+445 RGR
-458 AGHAGEGPPQRLRA
+458 AFYTSPYQ
-472 GGAGGGDAGRDVR
+472 
-485 AARPEPL
+485 
-492 DGALGEL
+492 LGEYVL
-499 VVGKEGGAGAHR
+499 VDYINNRRKRV
-511 AGAQQVPAGRHLPH
+511 
-525 RLLGL
+525 
-530 RTAHQGGGPA
+530 TA
-540 GDIVERVGVGHQHAA
+540 
-555 RVDDVPQ
+555 
-562 AAEQPQGR
+562 
-570 DATGHHDHGRR
+570 
-581 THGAHGGGL
+581 
-590 RGVQLPSQLPHD
+590 
-602 AGNAQGGAAVHAGGR
+602 
-617 DHQYL
+617 
-622 HAGVQP
+622 
-628 IPAGLRGQT
+628 
-637 DAHQQ
+637 
-642 GASLLHEPLPPGRVR
+642 
-657 ACRLHQQPAE
+657 
-667 AGVGVGAAF
+667 
-676 REAQDERTP
+676 
-685 LPCPSGYRLSPV
+685 

>member
-31 LMEHGDVN
+31 LMEHGDIN

-63 LMDRLRRQRQEQL
+63 MMERLRRQRQQQL
-76 QRFNMEHT
+76 QRHNMEHT
-84 MEDLKEKLQDILQ
+84 MDDLKEKLQDILQ
-97 TEREGMDRRVQE
+97 TEREGMDRRLEE
-109 TEERVGEPGQD
+109 TQERVGEPGQD
-120 PMKDQLLENL
+120 PTKDQLLENL
-130 RRQVERNKET
+130 RKQVERNKET
-140 LDSLP
+140 LDDLP
-145 ESLGGAVRELNDYEF
+145 ESLGGAVRELNEYEF

-183 MMQNMRQNLENM
+183 MMQNMRQNMENM

-248 RRQMAQMDSLLNS
+248 RKQMAQMDSLLNS
-261 MSADQRQELMDL
+261 MSAEQRQEFMDL

-279 DDMARELSKLA
+279 DDTARELSKLA

-332 EKQLQEVGRRGN
+332 EKQLQEVARRGN

-376 EAGFIRRNGDR
+376 EAGFIRHNGDR

-402 LKEVFANLKKDRLAN
+402 LKEVFANLKKDRIAS

-431 RDAAAPVRRPVRHL
+431 ATRQHQFGDPFDISLQKTLSNAIVRNGPGTPVKILPSDFELVEREEATQAATCVLLDQSRSMGHWGSWSSAKKVALALIALVRNKFPRDAIYLIGFSDYGRRIKEEDLPETSWNAWVSGTNMQHALMMSRKLLNNHKGATRQVIMITDGEPTAHMEGDYAAFSYPPSFRTMQETLKEVRRCTQEGVTINTFMLESNPYLLDFVDKLTRIN
-445 AAKDAEQRHHPQR
+445 RGR
-458 AGHAGEGPPQRLRA
+458 AFYTSPYQ
-472 GGAGGGDAGRDVR
+472 
-485 AARPEPL
+485 
-492 DGALGEL
+492 LGEYVL
-499 VVGKEGGAGAHR
+499 VDYINNR
-511 AGAQQVPAGRHLPH
+511 
-525 RLLGL
+525 
-530 RTAHQGGGPA
+530 
-540 GDIVERVGVGHQHAA
+540 
-555 RVDDVPQ
+555 
-562 AAEQPQGR
+562 
-570 DATGHHDHGRR
+570 
-581 THGAHGGGL
+581 
-590 RGVQLPSQLPHD
+590 
-602 AGNAQGGAAVHAGGR
+602 
-617 DHQYL
+617 
-622 HAGVQP
+622 
-628 IPAGLRGQT
+628 
-637 DAHQQ
+637 
-642 GASLLHEPLPPGRVR
+642 
-657 ACRLHQQPAE
+657 
-667 AGVGVGAAF
+667 
-676 REAQDERTP
+676 
-685 LPCPSGYRLSPV
+685 SG

>member
-31 LMEHGDVN
+31 LMEHGDIN

-63 LMDRLRRQRQEQL
+63 MMERLRRQRQQQL
-76 QRFNMEHT
+76 QRHNMEHT
-84 MEDLKEKLQDILQ
+84 MDDLKEKLQDILK
-97 TEREGMDRRVQE
+97 TEREGMDRRVEE
-109 TEERVGEPGQD
+109 TQERVGEPGQD

-130 RRQVERNKET
+130 RKQVERNKET
-140 LDSLP
+140 LDDLP
-145 ESLGGAVRELNDYEF
+145 ESLGGAVRELNEYEF

-183 MMQNMRQNLENM
+183 MMQNMRQNMEDM

-248 RRQMAQMDSLLNS
+248 RKQMAQMDSLLNS
-261 MSADQRQELMDL
+261 MSAEQRQEFMDL
-273 MDSLMD
+273 MDSMMD
-279 DDMARELSKLA
+279 DETARELSKLA

-332 EKQLQEVGRRGN
+332 EKQLQEVARRGN

-376 EAGFIRRNGDR
+376 EAGFIRHKGDR

-402 LKEVFANLKKDRLAN
+402 LKEVFANLKKDRIAS

-431 RDAAAPVRRPVRHL
+431 ATRQHQFGDPFDISLQKTLSNAIVRNGPGTPVKILPSDFELVEREEATQAATCVLLDQSRSMGHWGSWSSAKKVALALIALVRNKFPRDAIYLIGFSDYGRRIKEEDLPETSWNAWVSGTNMQHALMMSRKLLNNHKGATRQVIMITDGEPTAHMEGDYAAFSYPPSFRTMQETLKEVRRCTQEGVTINTFMLESNPYLLDFVDKLTRIN
-445 AAKDAEQRHHPQR
+445 RGR
-458 AGHAGEGPPQRLRA
+458 AFYTSPYQ
-472 GGAGGGDAGRDVR
+472 
-485 AARPEPL
+485 
-492 DGALGEL
+492 LGEYVL
-499 VVGKEGGAGAHR
+499 VDYINNRRKRV
-511 AGAQQVPAGRHLPH
+511 
-525 RLLGL
+525 
-530 RTAHQGGGPA
+530 TA
-540 GDIVERVGVGHQHAA
+540 
-555 RVDDVPQ
+555 
-562 AAEQPQGR
+562 
-570 DATGHHDHGRR
+570 
-581 THGAHGGGL
+581 
-590 RGVQLPSQLPHD
+590 
-602 AGNAQGGAAVHAGGR
+602 
-617 DHQYL
+617 
-622 HAGVQP
+622 
-628 IPAGLRGQT
+628 
-637 DAHQQ
+637 
-642 GASLLHEPLPPGRVR
+642 
-657 ACRLHQQPAE
+657 
-667 AGVGVGAAF
+667 
-676 REAQDERTP
+676 
-685 LPCPSGYRLSPV
+685 

>member
-31 LMEHGDVN
+31 LMEHGDIN

-63 LMDRLRRQRQEQL
+63 MMERLRRQRQQQL
-76 QRFNMEHT
+76 QRHNMEHT
-84 MEDLKEKLQDILQ
+84 MDDLKEKLQDILK
-97 TEREGMDRRVQE
+97 TEREGMDRRLEE
-109 TEERVGEPGQD
+109 TQERVGEPGQD
-120 PMKDQLLENL
+120 PTKDQLLENL
-130 RRQVERNKET
+130 RKQVERNKET
-140 LDSLP
+140 LDDLP
-145 ESLGGAVRELNDYEF
+145 ESLGGAVRELNEYEF

-183 MMQNMRQNLENM
+183 MMQNMRQNMENM

-248 RRQMAQMDSLLNS
+248 RKQMAQMDSLLNS
-261 MSADQRQELMDL
+261 MSAEQRQEFMDL
-273 MDSLMD
+273 MDSMMD
-279 DDMARELSKLA
+279 DETARELSKLA

-332 EKQLQEVGRRGN
+332 EKQLQEVARRGN

-376 EAGFIRRNGDR
+376 EAGFIRHNGDR

-402 LKEVFANLKKDRLAN
+402 LKEVFANLKKDRIAS

-431 RDAAAPVRRPVRHL
+431 ATRQHQFGDPFDISLQKTLSNAIVRNGPGTPVKILPSDFELVEREEATQAATCVLLDQSRSMGHWGSWSSAKKVALALIALVRNKFPRDSIYLIGFSDYGRRIKEEDLPETSWNAWVSGTNMQHALMMSRKLLNNHKGATRQVIMITDGEPTAHMEGDYAAFSYPPSFRTMQETLKEVRRCTQEGVTINTFMLESNPYLLDFVDKLTRIN
-445 AAKDAEQRHHPQR
+445 RGR
-458 AGHAGEGPPQRLRA
+458 AFYTSPYQ
-472 GGAGGGDAGRDVR
+472 
-485 AARPEPL
+485 
-492 DGALGEL
+492 LGEYVL
-499 VVGKEGGAGAHR
+499 VDYINNRRKRV
-511 AGAQQVPAGRHLPH
+511 
-525 RLLGL
+525 
-530 RTAHQGGGPA
+530 TA
-540 GDIVERVGVGHQHAA
+540 
-555 RVDDVPQ
+555 
-562 AAEQPQGR
+562 
-570 DATGHHDHGRR
+570 
-581 THGAHGGGL
+581 
-590 RGVQLPSQLPHD
+590 
-602 AGNAQGGAAVHAGGR
+602 
-617 DHQYL
+617 
-622 HAGVQP
+622 
-628 IPAGLRGQT
+628 
-637 DAHQQ
+637 
-642 GASLLHEPLPPGRVR
+642 
-657 ACRLHQQPAE
+657 
-667 AGVGVGAAF
+667 
-676 REAQDERTP
+676 
-685 LPCPSGYRLSPV
+685 

>member
-31 LMEHGDVN
+31 LMEHGDIN

-63 LMDRLRRQRQEQL
+63 MMERLRRQRQQQL
-76 QRFNMEHT
+76 QRHNMEHT
-84 MEDLKEKLQDILQ
+84 MDDLKEKLQDILQ
-97 TEREGMDRRVQE
+97 TEREGMDRRLEE
-109 TEERVGEPGQD
+109 TQERVGEPGQD
-120 PMKDQLLENL
+120 PTKDQLLENL
-130 RRQVERNKET
+130 RKQVERNKET
-140 LDSLP
+140 LDDLP
-145 ESLGGAVRELNDYEF
+145 ESLGGAVRELNEYEF

-183 MMQNMRQNLENM
+183 MMQNMRQNMENM

-248 RRQMAQMDSLLNS
+248 RKQMAQMDSLLNS
-261 MSADQRQELMDL
+261 MSAEQRQEFMDL
-273 MDSLMD
+273 MDSMMD
-279 DDMARELSKLA
+279 DETARELSKLA
-290 SLMSQFLPPDDLGQ
+290 QLMSQFLPPDDLGQ

-332 EKQLQEVGRRGN
+332 EKQLQDVARRGN

-376 EAGFIRRNGDR
+376 EAGFIRHNGDR

-402 LKEVFANLKKDRLAN
+402 LKEVFANLKKDRIAS

-431 RDAAAPVRRPVRHL
+431 ATRQHQFGDPFDISLQKTLSNAIVRNGPGTPVKILPSDFELVEREEATQAATCVLLDQSRSMGHWGSWSSAKKVALALIALVRNKFPRDAIYLIGFSDYGRRIKEEDLPETSWNAWVSGTNMQHALMMSRKLLSNHKGATRQVIMITDGEPTAHMEGDYAAFSYPPSFRTMQETLKEARRCTQEGVTINTFMLESNPYLLDFVDKLTRIN
-445 AAKDAEQRHHPQR
+445 RGR
-458 AGHAGEGPPQRLRA
+458 AFYTSPYQ
-472 GGAGGGDAGRDVR
+472 
-485 AARPEPL
+485 
-492 DGALGEL
+492 LGEYVL
-499 VVGKEGGAGAHR
+499 VDYINNGG
-511 AGAQQVPAGRHLPH
+511 
-525 RLLGL
+525 
-530 RTAHQGGGPA
+530 
-540 GDIVERVGVGHQHAA
+540 
-555 RVDDVPQ
+555 
-562 AAEQPQGR
+562 
-570 DATGHHDHGRR
+570 
-581 THGAHGGGL
+581 
-590 RGVQLPSQLPHD
+590 
-602 AGNAQGGAAVHAGGR
+602 
-617 DHQYL
+617 
-622 HAGVQP
+622 
-628 IPAGLRGQT
+628 
-637 DAHQQ
+637 
-642 GASLLHEPLPPGRVR
+642 
-657 ACRLHQQPAE
+657 
-667 AGVGVGAAF
+667 
-676 REAQDERTP
+676 
-685 LPCPSGYRLSPV
+685 SG

>member
-376 EAGFIRRNGDR
+376 EAGFIRRNGER

-417 HELYEAGLQGDISG
+417 HELYEAGLQGDVSGATRQHQFGDPFDISLQKTLSNAIIRNG
-431 RDAAAPVRRPVRHL
+431 PGTPVKIHPSDFELVEREEATQAATCVLLDQSRSMGHWGSWSSAKKVALALIALVRNKFPRDAIYLIGFSDYGRRIKEEDLPETSWNAWVSGTNMQHALMMSRKLLSNHKGATRQVIMITDGEPTAHMEGDYAAFSYPPSFRTMQETLKEARRCTQEGVTINTFMLESNPYLLDFVDKLTRIN
-445 AAKDAEQRHHPQR
+445 KGR
-458 AGHAGEGPPQRLRA
+458 AFYTSPYH
-472 GGAGGGDAGRDVR
+472 
-485 AARPEPL
+485 
-492 DGALGEL
+492 LGEYVL
-499 VVGKEGGAGAHR
+499 VDYINNRRK
-511 AGAQQVPAGRHLPH
+511 
-525 RLLGL
+525 
-530 RTAHQGGGPA
+530 
-540 GDIVERVGVGHQHAA
+540 RVSA
-555 RVDDVPQ
+555 
-562 AAEQPQGR
+562 
-570 DATGHHDHGRR
+570 
-581 THGAHGGGL
+581 
-590 RGVQLPSQLPHD
+590 
-602 AGNAQGGAAVHAGGR
+602 
-617 DHQYL
+617 
-622 HAGVQP
+622 
-628 IPAGLRGQT
+628 
-637 DAHQQ
+637 
-642 GASLLHEPLPPGRVR
+642 
-657 ACRLHQQPAE
+657 
-667 AGVGVGAAF
+667 
-676 REAQDERTP
+676 
-685 LPCPSGYRLSPV
+685 

>member
-31 LMEHGDVN
+31 LMEHGDIN

-63 LMDRLRRQRQEQL
+63 MMERLRRQRQQQL
-76 QRFNMEHT
+76 QRHNMEHT
-84 MEDLKEKLQDILQ
+84 MDDLKEKLQDILQ
-97 TEREGMDRRVQE
+97 TEREGMDRRLEE
-109 TEERVGEPGQD
+109 TQERVGEPGQD
-120 PMKDQLLENL
+120 PTKDQLLENL
-130 RRQVERNKET
+130 RKQVERNKET
-140 LDSLP
+140 LDDLP
-145 ESLGGAVRELNDYEF
+145 ESLGGAVRELNEYEF

-183 MMQNMRQNLENM
+183 MMQNMRQNMENM

-248 RRQMAQMDSLLNS
+248 RKQMAQMDSLLNS
-261 MSADQRQELMDL
+261 MSAEQRQEFMDL
-273 MDSLMD
+273 MDSMMD
-279 DDMARELSKLA
+279 DETARELSKLA
-290 SLMSQFLPPDDLGQ
+290 QLMSQFLPPDDLGQ

-332 EKQLQEVGRRGN
+332 EKQLQEVARRGN

-376 EAGFIRRNGDR
+376 EAGFIRHNGDR

-402 LKEVFANLKKDRLAN
+402 LKEVFANLKKDRIAS

-431 RDAAAPVRRPVRHL
+431 ATRQHQFGDPFDISLQKTLSNAIVRNGPGTPVKILPSDFELVEREEATQAATCVLLDQSRSMGHWGSWSSAKKVALALIALVRNKFPRDSIYLIGFSDYGRRIKEEDLPETSWNAWVSGTNMQHALMMSRKLLSNHKGATRQVIMITDGEPTAHMEGDYAAFSYPPSFRTMQETLKEARRCTQEGVTINTFMLESNPYLLDFVDKLTRIN
-445 AAKDAEQRHHPQR
+445 RGR
-458 AGHAGEGPPQRLRA
+458 AFYTSPYQ
-472 GGAGGGDAGRDVR
+472 
-485 AARPEPL
+485 
-492 DGALGEL
+492 LGEYVL
-499 VVGKEGGAGAHR
+499 VDYINNRRKRV
-511 AGAQQVPAGRHLPH
+511 
-525 RLLGL
+525 
-530 RTAHQGGGPA
+530 TA
-540 GDIVERVGVGHQHAA
+540 
-555 RVDDVPQ
+555 
-562 AAEQPQGR
+562 
-570 DATGHHDHGRR
+570 
-581 THGAHGGGL
+581 
-590 RGVQLPSQLPHD
+590 
-602 AGNAQGGAAVHAGGR
+602 
-617 DHQYL
+617 
-622 HAGVQP
+622 
-628 IPAGLRGQT
+628 
-637 DAHQQ
+637 
-642 GASLLHEPLPPGRVR
+642 
-657 ACRLHQQPAE
+657 
-667 AGVGVGAAF
+667 
-676 REAQDERTP
+676 
-685 LPCPSGYRLSPV
+685 

>member
-31 LMEHGDVN
+31 LMEHGDIN

-63 LMDRLRRQRQEQL
+63 MMERLRRQRQQQL
-76 QRFNMEHT
+76 QRHNMEHT
-84 MEDLKEKLQDILQ
+84 MDDLKEKLQDILQ
-97 TEREGMDRRVQE
+97 TEREGMDRRLEE
-109 TEERVGEPGQD
+109 TQERVGEPGQD
-120 PMKDQLLENL
+120 ATKDQLLENL
-130 RRQVERNKET
+130 RKQVERNKET
-140 LDSLP
+140 LDDLP

-183 MMQNMRQNLENM
+183 MMQNMRQNMENM

-248 RRQMAQMDSLLNS
+248 RKQMAQMDSLLNS
-261 MSADQRQELMDL
+261 MSAEQRQEFMDL
-273 MDSLMD
+273 MDSMMD
-279 DDMARELSKLA
+279 AETARELSKLA

-332 EKQLQEVGRRGN
+332 EKQLQEVARRGN

-376 EAGFIRRNGDR
+376 EAGFIRHNGDR

-402 LKEVFANLKKDRLAN
+402 LKEVFANLKKDRIAS

-431 RDAAAPVRRPVRHL
+431 ATRQHQFGDPFDISLQKTLSNAIVRNGPGTPVKILPSDFELVEREEATQAATCVLLDQSRSMGHWGSWSSAKKVALALIALVRSKFPRDSIYLIGFSDYGRRIKEEDLPETSWNAWVSGTNMQHALMMSRKLLNNHKGATRQVIMITDGEPTAHMEGDYAAFSYPPSFRTMQETLKEVRRCTQEGVTINTFMLESNPYLLDFVDKLTRIN
-445 AAKDAEQRHHPQR
+445 RGR
-458 AGHAGEGPPQRLRA
+458 AFYTSPYQ
-472 GGAGGGDAGRDVR
+472 
-485 AARPEPL
+485 
-492 DGALGEL
+492 LGEYVL
-499 VVGKEGGAGAHR
+499 VDYINNRRKRV
-511 AGAQQVPAGRHLPH
+511 
-525 RLLGL
+525 
-530 RTAHQGGGPA
+530 TA
-540 GDIVERVGVGHQHAA
+540 
-555 RVDDVPQ
+555 
-562 AAEQPQGR
+562 
-570 DATGHHDHGRR
+570 
-581 THGAHGGGL
+581 
-590 RGVQLPSQLPHD
+590 
-602 AGNAQGGAAVHAGGR
+602 
-617 DHQYL
+617 
-622 HAGVQP
+622 
-628 IPAGLRGQT
+628 
-637 DAHQQ
+637 
-642 GASLLHEPLPPGRVR
+642 
-657 ACRLHQQPAE
+657 
-667 AGVGVGAAF
+667 
-676 REAQDERTP
+676 
-685 LPCPSGYRLSPV
+685 

>member
-31 LMEHGDVN
+31 LMEHGDIN
-39 RALRDMMRRGMQ
+39 RALRNMMSRGMQ

-63 LMDRLRRQRQEQL
+63 LMERLRRQRQQQL
-76 QRFNMEHT
+76 QRYNMDQT
-84 MEDLKEKLQDILQ
+84 MEGMKEKLQDILS

-120 PMKDQLLENL
+120 ETKDQLLENL

-140 LDSLP
+140 LDNLP
-145 ESLGGAVRELNDYEF
+145 ESLGGAIRELNEYEF

-183 MMQNMRQNLENM
+183 MVQNMRQNLENM

-219 PNFQEFMDKYGS
+219 PNFQEFMDKYGG
-231 MFGQDPPQN
+231 MFGPNPPQN

-261 MSADQRQELMDL
+261 MSEEQRQELMDL

-279 DDMARELSKLA
+279 DETARELSRLA
-290 SLMSQFLPPDDLGQ
+290 QLMAQYLPPDDLGQ

-319 MQLMGELQ
+319 MQLMSELQ

-332 EKQLQEVGRRGN
+332 ERQIQEVMRRGN

-362 RNLEQLKDMARMLE
+362 RDLEQLKEIARMLE

-402 LKEVFANLKKDRLAN
+402 LKEVFANLKKDRLAS
-417 HELYEAGLQGDISG
+417 HELYEAGLQGDLSGATRQHQFGDPFDISLQKTLSNAIVRNG
-431 RDAAAPVRRPVRHL
+431 PGTPVRVHPSDFELVEREEATQAATCVLLDQSRSMGHWGSWTSAKKVALALIALVRSKFPRDAIYLIGFSDYARRIKEEDLPETSWNAWVSGTNMQHALMVSRKLLSNHKGATRQVIMITDGEPTAHMEGDYAAFSYPPSFRTMQETLKEVRRCTQEGVTINTFMLESNPYLLDFVDKLTRIN
-445 AAKDAEQRHHPQR
+445 RGR
-458 AGHAGEGPPQRLRA
+458 AFYTSPYQ
-472 GGAGGGDAGRDVR
+472 
-485 AARPEPL
+485 
-492 DGALGEL
+492 LGEYVL
-499 VVGKEGGAGAHR
+499 VDYINNRRK
-511 AGAQQVPAGRHLPH
+511 
-525 RLLGL
+525 
-530 RTAHQGGGPA
+530 
-540 GDIVERVGVGHQHAA
+540 RVAA
-555 RVDDVPQ
+555 
-562 AAEQPQGR
+562 
-570 DATGHHDHGRR
+570 
-581 THGAHGGGL
+581 
-590 RGVQLPSQLPHD
+590 
-602 AGNAQGGAAVHAGGR
+602 
-617 DHQYL
+617 
-622 HAGVQP
+622 
-628 IPAGLRGQT
+628 
-637 DAHQQ
+637 
-642 GASLLHEPLPPGRVR
+642 
-657 ACRLHQQPAE
+657 
-667 AGVGVGAAF
+667 
-676 REAQDERTP
+676 
-685 LPCPSGYRLSPV
+685 

>member
-31 LMEHGDVN
+31 LMEHGDIN
-39 RALRDMMRRGMQ
+39 RALRNMMSRGMQ

-63 LMDRLRRQRQEQL
+63 LMERLRRQRQQQL
-76 QRFNMEHT
+76 QRYNMDQT
-84 MEDLKEKLQDILQ
+84 MEGMKEKLQDILN

-120 PMKDQLLENL
+120 ATKDQLLESL

-140 LDSLP
+140 LDNLP
-145 ESLGGAVRELNDYEF
+145 ESLGGAIRELNEYEF

-183 MMQNMRQNLENM
+183 MVQNMRQNLENM

-219 PNFQEFMDKYGS
+219 PNFQEFMDKYGG
-231 MFGQDPPQN
+231 MFGPNPPEN

-261 MSADQRQELMDL
+261 MSEEQRQELMDL

-279 DDMARELSKLA
+279 DETARELSRLA
-290 SLMSQFLPPDDLGQ
+290 QLMAQYLPPDDLGQ

-319 MQLMGELQ
+319 MQLMSELQ

-332 EKQLQEVGRRGN
+332 ERQIQEVMRRGN

-362 RNLEQLKDMARMLE
+362 KNLEQLKEIARMLE

-402 LKEVFANLKKDRLAN
+402 LKEVFANLKKDRLAS
-417 HELYEAGLQGDISG
+417 HELYEAGLQGDLSGATRQHQFGDPFDISLQKTLSNAIVRNG
-431 RDAAAPVRRPVRHL
+431 PGTPVRVHPSDFELVEREEATQAATCVLLDQSRSMGHWGSWTSAKKVALALIALVRSKFPRDAIYLIGFSDYARRINEEDLPETSWNAWVSGTNMQHALMVSRKLLSNHKGATRQVIMITDGEPTAHMEGDYAAFSYPPSFRTMQETLKEVRRCTQEGVTINTFMLESNPYLLDFVDKLTRIN
-445 AAKDAEQRHHPQR
+445 RGR
-458 AGHAGEGPPQRLRA
+458 AFYTSPYQ
-472 GGAGGGDAGRDVR
+472 
-485 AARPEPL
+485 
-492 DGALGEL
+492 LGEYVL
-499 VVGKEGGAGAHR
+499 VDYINNRRK
-511 AGAQQVPAGRHLPH
+511 
-525 RLLGL
+525 
-530 RTAHQGGGPA
+530 
-540 GDIVERVGVGHQHAA
+540 RVAA
-555 RVDDVPQ
+555 
-562 AAEQPQGR
+562 
-570 DATGHHDHGRR
+570 
-581 THGAHGGGL
+581 
-590 RGVQLPSQLPHD
+590 
-602 AGNAQGGAAVHAGGR
+602 
-617 DHQYL
+617 
-622 HAGVQP
+622 
-628 IPAGLRGQT
+628 
-637 DAHQQ
+637 
-642 GASLLHEPLPPGRVR
+642 
-657 ACRLHQQPAE
+657 
-667 AGVGVGAAF
+667 
-676 REAQDERTP
+676 
-685 LPCPSGYRLSPV
+685 